1 MNGRFEFYVDKTTR
15 KGVVR
20 LDGADISDSVVAV
33 TMESMAR
40 EGTIV
45 TLTLFI
51 PEPVIEAEGSTVEL
65 RPDTAD
71 LLTRL
76 GWTPPVR

>member
-71 LLTRL
+71 LLMRL